1 MTVTTTTKAPAAEQW
16 PGWPGDNVFRMIVP
30 VVKVGSI
37 IGKGGEIIKKICDE
51 SRARVRIL
59 DGPKSVSDR
68 VVLISAKEDP
78 EAEVSP
84 AMDAVFRVFKRISA
98 VSSDGKST
106 NETGICSVRLLLASA
121 QASHL
126 IGKQGSTIKS
136 MQEESGAIIHVLNKD
151 ERSYYAIEDE
161 RIVDIQGESLKVLK
175 ALEAVIGHIRKF
187 LVDHSML
194 PLFEKNLKA
203 TTQDRS
209 MDAWSDQNQSQ
220 YSPARTQVSEEYSL
234 PLRIDSLYFGR
245 ERPREPPVPL
255 DDLSPHRQDPT
266 LAVPRFP
273 GPGRL
278 TRSLVTQVTQ
288 KMQIPLA
295 YAVDIIGRDGAN
307 LAYIRGRSGATVVVL
322 EGDEGD
328 EAVVEIRGTPAQ
340 IQTAQQLV
348 EESMSRHKEPVTNS
362 YLDSR
367 PGQWFSRLTDAAYP
381 SSSLATEPY
390 SQYGLRS
397 RNEPGFSQLADR
409 AYPSSL
415 LPTRTYGEY
424 ELSPG
429 FGGYGRYG

>member
-1 MTVTTTTKAPAAEQW
+1 MTVNTTEAPAAERW

-68 VVLISAKEDP
+68 VVLISAKEEP

-98 VSSDGKST
+98 VSSDGKTT

-161 RIVDIQGESLKVLK
+161 RIVDIHGESLKVLK
-175 ALEAVIGHIRKF
+175 ALEAVVGHIRKF

-194 PLFEKNLKA
+194 PLFEKSLQS

-209 MDAWSDQNQSQ
+209 MDTWSDQNQ
-220 YSPARTQVSEEYSL
+220 YSPTGARVSEEYSL
-234 PLRIDSLYFGR
+234 PIRIDSLYFDR
-245 ERPREPPVPL
+245 ERLRKPPVPL

-266 LAVPRFP
+266 VNVPRFP

-295 YAVDIIGRDGAN
+295 YAVDIIGRDGTN
-307 LAYIRGRSGATVVVL
+307 LAYIRGRSGAAVVVL

-328 EAVVEIRGTPAQ
+328 EAVVEIRGTPTQ

-362 YLDSR
+362 YLDPR
-367 PGQWFSRLTDAAYP
+367 PGQWFSRLTDIAYP
-381 SSSLATEPY
+381 SSSLPTEPY
-390 SQYGLRS
+390 GQYGLPSRS
-397 RNEPGFSQLADR
+397 EPGFLQLADR
-409 AYPSSL
+409 AYSSSL